1 MQYAWLTWAIIFLI
15 VWAIIYI
22 SNTRIR
28 KEMLGVSLWTML
40 FGLTEPLFVPEY
52 WNPPT
57 LFDLAEK
64 TGFDIESLIFTF
76 SIGGIGSVLYRLV
89 NRTDIEPLHPFERS
103 KKRHRVHFYILLT
116 PVIVFLLLALLTNL
130 NHIYCGI
137 IAMFLGSLATLFC
150 RPDLS
155 KKIWYGGILFLILY
169 FIFFEILNLLY
180 PGYVEKVWNL
190 RDISRILIL
199 GVPLE
204 ELLWGFTF
212 GMYWSSIYEHLLWY
226 RIIQK

>member
-1 MQYAWLTWAIIFLI
+1 MQYAWLTWSIIFLI

-89 NRTDIEPLHPFERS
+89 NRTDIEPLHPYERS
-103 KKRHRVHFYILLT
+103 NKRHRIHFYILLT
-116 PVIVFLLLALLTNL
+116 PVIVFLLLALLTDL

-150 RPDLS
+150 RPDLK

-169 FIFFEILNLLY
+169 FVFFEILNLLY
-180 PGYVEKVWNL
+180 PGYVEQVWNL
-190 RDISRILIL
+190 RDISGILIL

-226 RIIQK
+226 KLKNK